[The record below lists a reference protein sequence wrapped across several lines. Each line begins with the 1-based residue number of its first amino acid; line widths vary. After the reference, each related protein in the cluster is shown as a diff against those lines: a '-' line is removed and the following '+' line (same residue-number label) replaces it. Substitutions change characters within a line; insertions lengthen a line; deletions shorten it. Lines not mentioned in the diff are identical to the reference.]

1 MADTRV
7 RFTVVSALLNGHQVE
22 LDPGEPISVGRTWDN
37 RLALD
42 HKSVSRR
49 HARIDFDG
57 TTFRL
62 RDLQSHNGTQVNNAA
77 VTEQVLQPGDTLGFG
92 EILVRFEPLDHDTPP
107 AGSAALPAVLPSEG
121 QDNALARP
129 LGIDDV
135 FARAGATET
144 IPKSDPQ
151 RARRNSAVLYAL
163 LLTGVIVVGGLGI
176 WYVDPGGDKPLM
188 IAVQLKQGELLP
200 VNVGRRLA
208 PSRRSYEDGL
218 SRIDRIDSTYD
229 ERVAEVIRSRFSTYI
244 VVRGRNAGTTD
255 VTVHGPPHG
264 KLIVRV
270 LVRGSLP
277 DPPPLPPTT
286 SERIRQA
293 QAIFDLV
300 IERRSMGH
308 GVESATASL
317 KGLRR
322 ARDLL
327 SDGALNATLYQA
339 IVQEERRLK
348 ALREDRF
355 KEGAR
360 QVDIHSSRGDYELA
374 VSAIEELVRIYND
387 PEEPRYHVLRAFHQD
402 LVEDRDYAARRK
414 QE

>member
-1 MADTRV
+1 V

-62 RDLQSHNGTQVNNAA
+62 RDLQSHNGTQVNNVAIA
-77 VTEQVLQPGDTLGFG
+77 EQVLQPGDTLGFG

-107 AGSAALPAVLPSEG
+107 VGSAALPAVVPGEG
-121 QDNALARP
+121 EGNALARP

-135 FARAGATET
+135 FTRAGATET

-176 WYVDPGGDKPLM
+176 WYVDPGGAKPLM
-188 IAVQLKQGELLP
+188 IDVQLKQGELLP

-208 PSRRSYEDGL
+208 PSRRTYEPGL
-218 SRIDRIDSTYD
+218 SRIARIDPTYD
-229 ERVAEVIRSRFSTYI
+229 ERIVEVIRSRFPTYI
-244 VVRGRNAGTTD
+244 VLRGRSAGTTD
-255 VTVHGPPHG
+255 VAIHGPPHG
-264 KLIVRV
+264 KLSVRV
-270 LVRGSLP
+270 LVRGSVP
-277 DPPPLPPTT
+277 PPPPLPPTT
-286 SERIRQA
+286 DERIRQA
-293 QAIFDLV
+293 QALYDLV
-300 IERRSMGH
+300 IERRNTAH
-308 GVESATASL
+308 GVEAATESL

-348 ALREDRF
+348 ALREERF
-355 KEGAR
+355 KEGAK
-360 QVDIHSSRGDYELA
+360 QVDIHCAKGDYELA
-374 VSAIEELVRIYND
+374 VAAIEELVRIYND
-387 PEEPRYHVLRAFHQD
+387 PEEPRYYVLRAYHQD
-402 LVEDRDYAARRK
+402 LVELRDYAARRK

>member
-77 VTEQVLQPGDTLGFG
+77 IAEQVLQPGDTLGFG

-107 AGSAALPAVLPSEG
+107 AGSAALPAVVPSEG
-121 QDNALARP
+121 QGGALARP

-135 FARAGATET
+135 FARAGATEA

-151 RARRNSAVLYAL
+151 KARRNSAVLYAL
-163 LLTGVIVVGGLGI
+163 LLTSVIIVGGLGI

-188 IAVQLKQGELLP
+188 IEVQLKRGELLP

-208 PSRRSYEDGL
+208 PSRRSYEEGL
-218 SRIDRIDSTYD
+218 SRIDRIHPTYD
-229 ERVAEVIRSRFSTYI
+229 ERIVEVIRSRFSTYL
-244 VVRGRNAGTTD
+244 VLRGRNPGTTD
-255 VTVHGPPHG
+255 VTIHGPPHD
-264 KLIVRV
+264 KLILRV

-277 DPPPLPPTT
+277 PPPPLPPTT
-286 SERIRQA
+286 DERIRQA
-293 QAIFDLV
+293 QAIYDLV
-300 IERRSMGH
+300 IERRNTAH
-308 GVESATASL
+308 GADAATESL
-317 KGLRR
+317 KLLRR
-322 ARDLL
+322 ARELL
-327 SDGALNATLYQA
+327 GNGALKATLSQA
-339 IVQEERRLK
+339 VVQEERRLK
-348 ALREDRF
+348 ALREERF
-355 KEGAR
+355 TKGAR
-360 QVDIHSSRGDYELA
+360 QVDIHRSKGDYELA
-374 VSAIEELVRIYND
+374 VTAIEELVRMYSD
-387 PEEPRYHVLRAFHQD
+387 PAEPRYHVLRAYHQD
-402 LVEDRDYAARRK
+402 LVEDRDYAARQK